1 MQISV
6 RLLQLPAF
14 STPLK
19 VIENPF
25 FYQLRHFTGSIDV
38 PEKST
43 IMYLRAK
50 FTVVRNLH
58 QLSQSHAP
66 ISRPDG
72 LCFPDC
78 ADICDEWQAN
88 NIDADLQVH
97 ILTTVYG
104 SNVTPNSLRRV
115 LSSLKTEHEG
125 ASSIGQLR
133 TAQRIY

>member
-6 RLLQLPAF
+6 RLLQLPTF

-50 FTVVRNLH
+50 FTEHMLSGTCTSFPNLILRYLFPMVCVSLTVRTFVMNGK
-58 QLSQSHAP
+58 QT
-66 ISRPDG
+66 ISM
-72 LCFPDC
+72 L
-78 ADICDEWQAN
+78 
-88 NIDADLQVH
+88 
-97 ILTTVYG
+97 
-104 SNVTPNSLRRV
+104 
-115 LSSLKTEHEG
+115 
-125 ASSIGQLR
+125 
-133 TAQRIY
+133 IYKFTF